1 LDNDD
6 ESRKPQVFDPFYQF
20 REQLFEQTAPSLSR
34 AQFAQKLLNYLEREP
49 DAPKLSDEM
58 IDEIFRR
65 ACELSQLTAIQAQC
79 LQHKVEKDLE
89 RCTEL
94 LIKIRKSLKKLASAS
109 ARGARTA
116 RLPMEKGCLKALI
129 SSTDELLDRQR
140 SAALLFKNE
149 LSSEPLREFTWD
161 VDLYLKREC
170 KFKPA
175 DRNLVIPSALKAIG
189 KFPDTPEDLTERTGM
204 QRTRASRWIKKTRLN
219 DPEFQ

>member
-116 RLPMEKGCLKALI
+116 RLPMEKGLPK
-129 SSTDELLDRQR
+129 SSYIEYR
-140 SAALLFKNE
+140 
-149 LSSEPLREFTWD
+149 
-161 VDLYLKREC
+161 
-170 KFKPA
+170 
-175 DRNLVIPSALKAIG
+175 
-189 KFPDTPEDLTERTGM
+189 
-204 QRTRASRWIKKTRLN
+204 RASR
-219 DPEFQ
+219 